1 MIMRMNQL
9 SEAKSKQYQT
19 SSSFPVFT
27 NRAMAASEV
36 IQLDSESSED
46 EYEKPPRVPI
56 GWNYQSKASDKVVC
70 MGLRYG
76 SFPSATQ
83 KKRTS
88 NGEVGGKTSSKDDDL
103 EIVEVTKNP
112 GKEVRL
118 PKGTK
123 ITVLP
128 TSSTRAEIRQMTRHT
143 TQASIS
149 TFFKK
154 QPSPEVKKQSSLEV
168 KKQPSPEV
176 KKNGKDDTSK
186 RKEEVKVEQKIDQE
200 EKSSSSKPLRQNGR
214 KEDDAEENS
223 ETSIAALENFV
234 SRWEEI
240 KSSKEDQKIREKLW
254 KYYYLAHSSYVHS
267 RKFINL
273 VESSTRKLTLDN
285 IYVIIKD
292 LLDSLK
298 HYKDLPYG
306 EKNKGDKNET
316 ATDAEEG
323 EPAVELTEEEKK
335 RNSRLRKV
343 EKKMKEISD
352 KIKELERAEVDLDDE
367 DNSAYLVEE
376 RLKRQF
382 SKLHDYYCRIAQCSP
397 ATGRPIERK
406 FKYQGSRYPEIN
418 KRISA
423 WVNKNKEFPDY
434 VDVLNLVKKVT
445 KQSSLPLRPE
455 TVRVQAQEIFRDV
468 GRMLKERRES
478 DDLYNIYGYAEEE
491 MPDPAAEDDEL
502 SRKLQE
508 NETIAKQKLDKIFQD
523 YVDKEACARENAD
536 KSAVRVKTEV
546 KEEKEG
552 SVDMNSAKAVEGT
565 EVSKAEEV
573 DKGKQAEVKQ
583 ENDLEEKEEEEEE
596 DGEEEEDE
604 EEEEGE
610 EDGED
615 DEEEEEVEEQMTREN
630 CIQDFEDDGD
640 VTDDDLND
648 VLASACMEEE
658 IEDSEEDV
666 PIMDS
671 EEAVY
676 KDIAEDDY
684 KNEEIICL
692 DDDSDELGGTGMSA
706 EELLP
711 TEPLTDPLSAT
722 TSNAPPYGLSEKRKL
737 GSDSLSPHKR
747 QCLGVEN
754 P

>member
-1 MIMRMNQL
+1 
-9 SEAKSKQYQT
+9 
-19 SSSFPVFT
+19 
-27 NRAMAASEV
+27 MAASEV

-46 EYEKPPRVPI
+46 EYENTRVTRLKVNVKKPPRVPI

-70 MGLRYG
+70 MGLRYD

-83 KKRTS
+83 KKKTS
-88 NGEVGGKTSSKDDDL
+88 NGDVGCKASSKDDDL
-103 EIVEVTKNP
+103 EIVEVTKKP
-112 GKEVRL
+112 VEGARL
-118 PKGTK
+118 PKGTR
-123 ITVLP
+123 ITLLP
-128 TSSTRAEIRQMTRHT
+128 TSSTRSEIRQLTRHA

-154 QPSPEVKKQSSLEV
+154 QPSPEVKKQPL
-168 KKQPSPEV
+168 PEV
-176 KKNGKDDTSK
+176 KKNGKDATSR
-186 RKEEVKVEQKIDQE
+186 RKEEVKVDKTE
-200 EKSSSSKPLRQNGR
+200 EREEESKPLRQNGR

-267 RKFINL
+267 RKFIKL
-273 VESSTRKLTLDN
+273 VETSTRKLTLDN

-306 EKNKGDKNET
+306 EKLPEEDGWEKKGDKNET
-316 ATDAEEG
+316 ATEAAEG

-352 KIKELERAEVDLDDE
+352 KIKELEKAEVDLDDE

-468 GRMLKERRES
+468 GRILKERRES

-491 MPDPAAEDDEL
+491 VPDPAAEDDEL

-508 NETIAKQKLDKIFQD
+508 NETIAKEKLDKIFQD
-523 YVDKEACARENAD
+523 YVDKEAFAREAAD
-536 KSAVRVKTEV
+536 KSALRVKTEV
-546 KEEKEG
+546 KEEKVG
-552 SVDMNSAKAVEGT
+552 SVDTNSATAVEGT
-565 EVSKAEEV
+565 EVSKAEE
-573 DKGKQAEVKQ
+573 DTCKQEDVKQ

-596 DGEEEEDE
+596 EEEEDGEEEEEE

-610 EDGED
+610 EGDEGDEDGE
-615 DEEEEEVEEQMTREN
+615 DEEEEEDVEEQMTGET

-692 DDDSDELGGTGMSA
+692 DDDNDELEGKGTGVGGQLPA
-706 EELLP
+706 EGP
-711 TEPLTDPLSAT
+711 ADSSSAT
-722 TSNAPPYGLSEKRKL
+722 TSNASPSGLSEKRKL